1 MTMTSHLANGLE
13 SRAKQ
18 TAIEWHDSVGIPR
31 YEKIRPETEAEVTAA
46 PSGMPSGKELVE
58 VVTVRAIADDGPAAP
73 SAHRQPPSTEKPP
86 SATGT
91 GTGTGDDV

>member
-31 YEKIRPETEAEVTAA
+31 YEKIRPETEAEVSAA

-58 VVTVRAIADDGPAAP
+58 VVTVRAIADDGRAP
-73 SAHRQPPSTEKPP
+73 SAHRQLPSTEKPP
-86 SATGT
+86 TP
-91 GTGTGDDV
+91 TGDDV